1 MEHFYEDLLEMLNE
15 AFDCIGMT
23 YYQALN
29 DKNGTYLDCKSRAWM
44 SPQVITSLMMHV
56 VDNLV
61 VLCGCTNEDFEID
74 KFNDWVRINGAL
86 GEEKY

>member
-1 MEHFYEDLLEMLNE
+1 MERFYEELLEMLNE

-44 SPQVITSLMMHV
+44 SPQVITSLIMHV
-56 VDNLV
+56 VDNLI
-61 VLCGCTNEDFEID
+61 VLMGDIDETFEID
-74 KFNDWVRINGAL
+74 KFDKWVLINGAL
-86 GEEKY
+86 DEEEY